1 MLSLKRLF
9 KRGARAK
16 NHICTVLAGLAVMPA
31 LSYAALPGSQA
42 PSRGEG
48 TTYAETIKNY
58 GYDGFMLFGL
68 FLCAC
73 ALTVVAIHG
82 IGVYHEIHIGKKT
95 WKDLGATIIVGVLL
109 IGLVIFIVTKAT
121 GIM

>member
-9 KRGARAK
+9 ALGVRSK
-16 NHICTVLAGLAVMPA
+16 TQLVLASAVLVPA
-31 LSYAALPGSQA
+31 ISQAALPQAQA

-48 TTYAETIKNY
+48 STWLETLKNY
-58 GYDGFMLFGL
+58 GFDLISLFTL
-68 FLCAC
+68 ALCALC
-73 ALTVVAIHG
+73 LIVVAAHG
-82 IGVYHEIHIGKKT
+82 ITVYHEIHLGKKT
-95 WKDLGATIIVGVLL
+95 WKDLGVTVTIGVVL

>member
-9 KRGARAK
+9 IFGARAK
-16 NHICTVLAGLAVMPA
+16 RHAALVGVALLPA
-31 LSYAALPGSQA
+31 ISQAALPSAQA

-48 TTYAETIKNY
+48 SNWLETLKNY
-58 GYDGFMLFGL
+58 GYDGFMLIAL
-68 FLCAC
+68 VLCAYC
-73 ALTVVAIHG
+73 LIVVASHG
-82 IGVYHEIHIGKKT
+82 IGVYHEIHTGKKT
-95 WKDLGATIIVGVLL
+95 WKDLGATVVVGVVL